1 MELRKLVTRNDD
13 GKSWWVSNIN
23 ISILLKKGMLK
34 TRIISQLQRHS
45 NLIYSETETKIR
57 ELPNNAA
64 LHGWTAGKKLNK
76 KCAQMA

>member
-1 MELRKLVTRNDD
+1 
-13 GKSWWVSNIN
+13 
-23 ISILLKKGMLK
+23 MLK

-45 NLIYSETETKIR
+45 NLIYSETETKSR